1 MHLSDVRNL
10 VSGLA
15 VTTTILQFLSGTL
28 VCKQYV
34 KNQTTAESSPLPF
47 LCGALSSALWLLY
60 GLTKHD
66 DKIVLVNTI
75 GVSLMVSYTVVFYI
89 YTFKKSSLL
98 KQIFV
103 TVSLIIFFIGYVSI
117 EEDNELLLG
126 RLGLIACSLTLITI
140 AAPMSKLVYVIKMKN
155 TECLPFPMIV
165 MSFFVSALWFLYG
178 LIEEDTYLILP
189 NFIGA
194 MLAACQLSLFLM
206 YPRMPQ
212 SPSLT
217 KSILA

>member
-1 MHLSDVRNL
+1 MHLSDARDL

-15 VTTTILQFLSGTL
+15 VITTVLQFLSGTL

-47 LCGALSSALWLLY
+47 LCGVLSCALWLLY

-75 GVSLMVSYTVVFYI
+75 GVSLMASYTLVFYV

-98 KQIFV
+98 KQIFL
-103 TVSLIIFFIGYVSI
+103 TVLVSIFFIGYVTF
-117 EEDNELLLG
+117 EEDNDLLLS

-140 AAPMSKLVYVIKMKN
+140 AAPMSKLVYVLKVKN
-155 TECLPFPMIV
+155 TECLPFPMIL

-178 LIEEDTYLILP
+178 LIEEDPYLILP

-194 MLAACQLSLFLM
+194 VLAASQLSLFLI
-206 YPRMPQ
+206 YPRNPQ
-212 SPSLT
+212 SPSFT